1 MNKLIYLVII
11 VILVFVFLQI
21 RFQNKTNNDYD
32 ILQSNNPDK
41 ETFEK
46 IVNQKSPSIFTNVI
60 NEDSK
65 LRVEKLQKKILNHL
79 IN

>member
-60 NEDSK
+60 NEDSN
-65 LRVEKLQKKILNHL
+65 LE
-79 IN
+79 